1 MKFVHLHL
9 FDVPCSVLICSYLY
23 PMLHQKQVKSV
34 LNKHKTRDNWFL
46 DDYSVNPYEGCS
58 CNCLYCYIRGSK
70 YGENMDERLAVKI
83 NALEVL
89 EKQLATRAKKG
100 QYGFVA
106 VGSGTDAYIHHEEK
120 LRITEGMLQLLL
132 KYRFPVFISTKCTL
146 IKRDIELL
154 KEIDRHAI
162 LPADLQPRLKRG
174 VILSVS
180 LSTTDERISDMLE
193 PGAATPAQRLK
204 LVTQLRDEGFL
215 TGVNTIPVLPF
226 ISDSVE
232 ELEKII
238 VAAKTHKADYILTGG
253 LTLFG
258 NETADS
264 KTLFYKF
271 LERYDPSLLPK
282 YKQLYGPNSYTSFS
296 YQDELKERAGRL
308 CKKYSIRNSIL
319 E

>member
-1 MKFVHLHL
+1 MRIQDAPPEQLL
-9 FDVPCSVLICSYLY
+9 FIHYLY
-23 PMLHQKQVKSV
+23 HMLHQKQVKSV
-34 LNKHKTRDNWFL
+34 LNKHKKRDSWFL

-70 YGENMDERLAVKI
+70 YGENMDEGLAVKT
-83 NALEVL
+83 NALEIL
-89 EKQLATRAKKG
+89 EKQLAARAKKD

-120 LRITEGMLQLLL
+120 VRMTEGMLQLLL

-154 KEIDRHAI
+154 KEIDRQAI
-162 LPADLQPRLKRG
+162 LPGDLQPRLKRG

-180 LSTTDERISDMLE
+180 ISTLNKKISNMLE
-193 PGAATPAQRLK
+193 PGAAPPGHRLQ
-204 LVTQLRDEGFL
+204 LVSQLKEEGFL
-215 TGVNTIPVLPF
+215 TGVNAIPLLPF
-226 ISDSVE
+226 ISDSGE
-232 ELEKII
+232 ELEAII
-238 VAAKTHKADYILTGG
+238 AAAEAHQADYILTGG

-258 NETADS
+258 NAIADS

-282 YKQLYGPNSYTSFS
+282 YQQLYGENWYTPFS
-296 YQDELKERAGRL
+296 YQDALKQRAGQL